1 MAISLRAAA
10 SLTVASGAFWPGCP
24 ASAALESLDRRNA
37 EDRVGVGGIT
47 ACDAFA
53 SFEAE
58 GLLTRD
64 EDHPAF
70 ALLHP
75 GALAALTALAF
86 GFGLTRVSAQVRM
99 KKTPS
104 QKEFTAATVKKN

>member
-1 MAISLRAAA
+1 
-10 SLTVASGAFWPGCP
+10 
-24 ASAALESLDRRNA
+24 
-37 EDRVGVGGIT
+37 VGGIT

-58 GLLTRD
+58 GLFTRD

-99 KKTPS
+99 KNFRKKR
-104 QKEFTAATVKKN
+104 QVKKSLLYSLVCD